1 MLQLA
6 ARGLAALTFLSL
18 SYLAAA
24 AGIDGKYVKT
34 PTGYLLVLKPGD
46 DVSAHLSEL
55 AEREKI
61 PGGSVSGIGFLE
73 EVKFAFFDVQTKQY
87 IPKTYNDVEL
97 TNLTGS
103 LAWKDGKPSLHIHAT
118 VAGRDYQAYGGH
130 ILESRVGRGTL
141 ELYVTVFEKPLD
153 RIFDTEINANTLKIK

>member
-1 MLQLA
+1 MSQLA
-6 ARGLAALTFLSL
+6 ARAIAALMFLSL
-18 SYLAAA
+18 SHLAALA
-24 AGIDGKYVKT
+24 AIEGKYVKT

-73 EVKFAFFDVQTKQY
+73 EVKFAYFDVQTKEY
-87 IPKTYNDVEL
+87 IAKTYNDVEL

-103 LAWKDGKPSLHIHAT
+103 LAWKEGKPSLHIHGT

-130 ILESRVGRGTL
+130 ILDCRVGRGTL
-141 ELYVTVFEKPLD
+141 ELYVTVFDKPLD
-153 RIFDTEINANTLKIK
+153 RVFDTEINANTLKVK

>member
-1 MLQLA
+1 MLQWTARALIA
-6 ARGLAALTFLSL
+6 ATVFSL
-18 SYLAAA
+18 SPIAATA
-24 AGIDGKYVKT
+24 AIDGKYLKT

-46 DVSAHLSEL
+46 DVSGHLAEL

-61 PGGSVSGIGFLE
+61 PGGAVSGIGFLE
-73 EVKFAFFDVQTKQY
+73 EVKFAFFDAEKKEY
-87 IPKTYNDVEL
+87 IPKTFRDVEL

-103 LAWKDGKPSLHIHAT
+103 LAWKDGSPSTHIHGT

-141 ELYVTVFEKPLD
+141 ELYVTVFDKPLE
-153 RIFDTEINANTLKIK
+153 RAFDGEINANTLKVK